1 LLERFLGGSMLGDN
15 LSMISDTTIAAT
27 QSLGTDLKDKFKIN
41 SLLLSSVITILLFFY
56 LGLNSIY
63 YGTNCKTDFQLIAI
77 VPYLLVMCFA
87 LVGVNVF
94 STLVIGTIMAGII
107 GLYGNHFTVM
117 EFTQKYMKDSQ
128 HDRDILL
135 SMLSGGLAMVD
146 KAGGIDYILYKIKD
160 VLKVRSQHK
169 WNWNTCSLTNLAIAN
184 NTVSIVI
191 TGNDRQRNK

>member
-1 LLERFLGGSMLGDN
+1 
-15 LSMISDTTIAAT
+15 
-27 QSLGTDLKDKFKIN
+27 
-41 SLLLSSVITILLFFY
+41 
-56 LGLNSIY
+56 
-63 YGTNCKTDFQLIAI
+63 LIAI
-77 VPYLLVMCFA
+77 VPYLLVIVLA

-146 KAGGIDYILYKIKD
+146 KAGGIDYILYQIK
-160 VLKVRSQHK
+160 K
-169 WNWNTCSLTNLAIAN
+169 TY
-184 NTVSIVI
+184 
-191 TGNDRQRNK
+191 